1 MAKNELDLAAE
12 EYAEN
17 RLKSFPFPN
26 SQKEYRLLLEIAF
39 MEGSQWRLQYETNKV
54 SEALKS
60 LQHQQIQD
68 ASMREE
74 AANAKQG

>member
-12 EYAEN
+12 QYADN
-17 RLKSFPFPN
+17 RLKSFPFPG

-60 LQHQQIQD
+60 RQHQQIQD

-74 AANAKQG
+74 AANAK